1 MTFLRLPRLA
11 RRALPP
17 AAARAH
23 HPDPLNPSTKG
34 WRSAVKEGE
43 IPTTAWEAEVK
54 RGLELGNLGTA
65 DDRALQAVAPGCRA
79 RARVRFAGAS

>member
-1 MTFLRLPRLA
+1 MLVRRAA

-17 AAARAH
+17 AAQNAARAH

-54 RGLELGNLGTA
+54 RGLEL
-65 DDRALQAVAPGCRA
+65 ALAHHLEQLLEHL
-79 RARVRFAGAS
+79 